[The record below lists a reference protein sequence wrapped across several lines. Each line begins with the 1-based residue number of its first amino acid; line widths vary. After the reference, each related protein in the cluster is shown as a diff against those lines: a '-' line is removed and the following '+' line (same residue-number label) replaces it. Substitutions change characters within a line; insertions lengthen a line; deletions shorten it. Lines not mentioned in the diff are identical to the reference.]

1 MKAYERLLKYVK
13 IYTTSDE
20 ESKTVPSTSRQFDL
34 AKILVKEMKNIGI
47 EDVKVDDKC
56 YVYGYIKA
64 TKGYENKPSIGLI
77 AHMDTAPSACGE
89 NVNPKII
96 ENYNGEDVILKE
108 GTVLSVEKF
117 PH

>member
-34 AKILVKEMKNIGI
+34 AKILVKEMKDIGI

-64 TKGYENKPSIGLI
+64 QRDMKTSL
-77 AHMDTAPSACGE
+77 
-89 NVNPKII
+89 
-96 ENYNGEDVILKE
+96 L
-108 GTVLSVEKF
+108 
-117 PH
+117 